1 MKDKFTI
8 DFDYLTNQLSTER
21 IYKLADVQDRIEK
34 VAYDIVRFRDNKD
47 TDQLWKI
54 EDRADGPVIIALY
67 NDDGSLLSESAESQE
82 WDAIPDKTAMNIFY
96 KGESIVALSETELG
110 ISKSEFPLVR
120 KWLPKKLAASI
131 QMQRNLFGLMPAAS
145 KKLVIKRFPE
155 LEKIAQMN
163 SELTALRKPSNPS
176 NILERFL
183 FAQQIKRLVLPTS
196 QDVEKLVKLLH
207 NENVQDASSELI
219 EAANIVKDLYKTPQD
234 IQEFIYSLYR
244 NPEDVEAVKKQDLL
258 VEQQDTTSKLSQL
271 KIPSPPFTTLQQFLF
286 AQQVKQLFFTTSE
299 AVQELVRIL
308 KDNVDLTYA
317 PISNDMKQVIQ
328 VIRLVYADPDMLKNF
343 IYMLYRSPSDLE
355 DIKRQQR
362 LADVL

>member
-183 FAQQIKRLVLPTS
+183 FAQQIK
-196 QDVEKLVKLLH
+196 
-207 NENVQDASSELI
+207 
-219 EAANIVKDLYKTPQD
+219 
-234 IQEFIYSLYR
+234 
-244 NPEDVEAVKKQDLL
+244 
-258 VEQQDTTSKLSQL
+258 
-271 KIPSPPFTTLQQFLF
+271 
-286 AQQVKQLFFTTSE
+286 QLFFTTSE

-362 LADVL
+362 LADV